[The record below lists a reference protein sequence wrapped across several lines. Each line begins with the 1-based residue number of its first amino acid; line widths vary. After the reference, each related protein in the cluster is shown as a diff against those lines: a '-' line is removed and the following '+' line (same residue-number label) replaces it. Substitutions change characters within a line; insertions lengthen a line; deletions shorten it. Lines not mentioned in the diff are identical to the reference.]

1 VDKKSILL
9 GISGGI
15 AAYKMAHVASSLT
28 KEGHDVHVVMTES
41 AQWFITPTTFR
52 AITGLP
58 VETDLFTEPEKHEV
72 KHISLA
78 DKTDLVL
85 LGPATANIIGKI
97 ANGIADDLLTTLMTA
112 VRAPV
117 LIAPAMNVNMYNNS
131 IVQDNITY
139 LKEKGYKFI
148 SPSEG
153 MLACGYTGKG
163 RLPEPEVLLEY
174 IYKELTKKDLENKK
188 ILITAGPTRE
198 IIDPVRYITNNSSG
212 KTGFALAKQATYRGA
227 KVTLISGPTDL
238 QPPIGVN
245 FIKINSANDL
255 YKQVMGSYKDFD
267 IIIMA
272 AAVADFTPEKFC
284 ENKIKKAKEENLTI
298 NLKRTKDIL
307 SELSKKISDNQKL
320 VGFAAESENLIEN
333 AKSKLKRKN
342 LDMIVANDIKNNDIF
357 GSNQS
362 EVIILTKDSQLN
374 IERSSKEVIA
384 DKILDTLI

>member
-1 VDKKSILL
+1 MDKKSILL

-28 KEGHDVHVVMTES
+28 KDGHDVHVVMTES
-41 AQWFITPTTFR
+41 AQKFITPTTFR

-85 LGPATANIIGKI
+85 LGPATANLIGKI
-97 ANGIADDLLTTLMTA
+97 ANGIADDLLTTIITA
-112 VRAPV
+112 VRSPII
-117 LIAPAMNVNMYNNS
+117 IAPAMNVNMYNNS
-131 IVQDNITY
+131 IVQDNISY

-174 IYKELTKKDLENKK
+174 IYKELTHKDLNDKK

-198 IIDPVRYITNNSSG
+198 TIDPVRYITNNSSG
-212 KTGFALAKQATYRGA
+212 KTGFSLAKKAVYRGA
-227 KVTLISGPTDL
+227 DVTLISGPTEL
-238 QPPIGVN
+238 KPPINVN
-245 FIKINSANDL
+245 YIEINSAEDL
-255 YKQVMGSYKDFD
+255 YKQVMNCYQDFD

-272 AAVADFTPEKFC
+272 AAVADFTPENIS
-284 ENKIKKAKEENLTI
+284 ENKIKKNNEENLTI

-307 SELSKKISDNQKL
+307 SELSKNITEQQKL

-333 AKSKLKRKN
+333 AKSKLKRKK

-362 EVIILTKDSQLN
+362 EVVILTNDTQLN

>member
-1 VDKKSILL
+1 MDKKSILL
-9 GISGGI
+9 GLSGGI

-41 AQWFITPTTFR
+41 AQKFITPTTFR

-85 LGPATANIIGKI
+85 LGPATANIIGKV
-97 ANGIADDLLTTLMTA
+97 ANGIADDLLSTIITA

-131 IVQDNITY
+131 IVQDNISY

-148 SPSEG
+148 APSEG

-174 IYKELTKKDLENKK
+174 IYKELTKKDLEDKR

-198 IIDPVRYITNNSSG
+198 TIDPVRYITNNSSG
-212 KTGFALAKQATYRGA
+212 KTGFALAKKAAYRGA
-227 KVTLISGPTDL
+227 EVTLISGPTEI

-245 FIKINSANDL
+245 FIKINSAEQL
-255 YKQVMGSYKDFD
+255 YEQVMDCYQDFD

-272 AAVADFTPEKFC
+272 AAVADFTPKNIS
-284 ENKIKKAKEENLTI
+284 ENKIKKANEDNLTI
-298 NLKRTKDIL
+298 KLKRTKDIL
-307 SELSKKISDNQKL
+307 SELSKKITANQKL

-333 AKSKLKRKN
+333 AKSKLKTKK
-342 LDMIVANDIKNNDIF
+342 LDMVVANDIKNNDIF

-362 EVIILTKDSQLN
+362 EVVILTNNTQLN
-374 IERSSKEVIA
+374 IERSLKEDRKSVV
-384 DKILDTLI
+384 